1 MKTLPA
7 NLKTH
12 YQGTDQSVTVCVK
25 LTRRDAQV
33 FGVTALDRDLVVA
46 GITYKSLAGIDAS
59 DATTGSAMEVDNLDV
74 TSAFNAGQIT
84 EGDLAAGLW
93 DGCRFELFAVNWQA
107 PADGIE
113 ILKTG
118 ELGDVKHG
126 RLGYQATLVGLT
138 AKLQNNIGRIITP
151 TCDATFGDTRC
162 GFNKA
167 SVTASAQ
174 AVTSVTSQTVI
185 TLSGLAAAPAYYDD
199 GDITGVA
206 GANAGIVRE
215 IKTHTT
221 GGVLTLHAALPFAVQ
236 VGDTFNVAPGC
247 RKRKLEDCKTRWNN
261 IVNFRGF
268 AELPGIDSL
277 VRGTP

>member
-1 MKTLPA
+1 
-7 NLKTH
+7 
-12 YQGTDQSVTVCVK
+12 VCVK

-33 FGVTALDRDLVVA
+33 FGVTALDRDLVVS
-46 GITYKSLAGIDAS
+46 GITYKSLNGIDAT
-59 DATTGSAMEVDNLDV
+59 DATTGSDMQVDNVDV
-74 TSAFNAGQIT
+74 TSGFNAGQVT
-84 EGDLAAGLW
+84 EGDLAAGVW
-93 DGCRFELFAVNWQA
+93 DGCRFELFAVNWRV
-107 PADGIE
+107 PTDGVE

-118 ELGDVKHG
+118 EIGDVKHG
-126 RLGYQATLVGLT
+126 RLGFQATLVGLT
-138 AKLQNNIGRIITP
+138 AKLQNNVGRIITP
-151 TCDATFGDTRC
+151 TCNAVFGDARC

-215 IKTHTT
+215 IKAHTT
-221 GGVLTLHAALPFAVQ
+221 GGVLTLHQALPFAV
-236 VGDTFNVAPGC
+236 VASDTFNVAPGC
-247 RKRKLEDCKTRWNN
+247 RKRKIEDCKTRWNN

-268 AELPGIDSL
+268 AELPGLDAL
-277 VRGTP
+277 LKVVQ